1 VSRPSGA
8 AFGRGG
14 LRVGPVGYGTAALG
28 NLYTALDDETWRACV
43 PAAWQAGIRYFDTA
57 PHYGLGL
64 AERRL
69 GESLA
74 GLPRDEYLVSTKVGR
89 LLAPNTAFQGERDN
103 GHFDVPA
110 THTRV
115 RDHSADGVRRSLDDS
130 LDRLGLDR
138 VDVVYV
144 HDPEE
149 HYRQTLDAAL
159 PTLDELRREGV
170 IGAYGVGMNEPGLL
184 ADFIRNSDLDVV
196 MIAGC
201 LTLLDQTALL
211 RLVPEATQRGVS
223 IAAAGVFNS
232 GILAT
237 EAPGSGSRYG
247 YEPASP
253 TTLAKAR
260 RIADICSEHGVTLPE
275 AAAQFPLR
283 FPAVKTVVL
292 GAASA
297 AEIRRNASLLDR
309 PAPEELWD
317 RLGDEGVA

>member
-1 VSRPSGA
+1 VNRLGGA

-14 LRVGPVGYGTAALG
+14 LRVAPVSYGTAALG
-28 NLYTALDDETWRACV
+28 NLYVALDDETWRGCI

-89 LLAPNTAFQGERDN
+89 LLAPNDAFHGERDDDL
-103 GHFDVPA
+103 FEVPA

-115 RDHSADGVRRSLDDS
+115 RDYSADCVRRSLDQS

-138 VDVVYV
+138 IDVVYV

-149 HYRQTLDAAL
+149 HYRQTLDCTL
-159 PTLDELRREGV
+159 PALDELRRAGV

-201 LTLLDQTALL
+201 LTLLDQSALT
-211 RLVPEATQRGVS
+211 RLLPEATQRGVS

-232 GILAT
+232 GILAA
-237 EAPGSGSRYG
+237 EAPTSASRYG
-247 YEPASP
+247 YKSASP
-253 TTLAKAR
+253 TTLARAR
-260 RIADICSEHGVTLPE
+260 WIADVCSEYDVTLPE

-297 AEIRRNASLLDR
+297 EEIRRNAALLDR
-309 PAPEELWD
+309 PAPQELWE
-317 RLGDEGVA
+317 RLGDGGVG